1 MTLLKAVISLK
12 VAFHTLGCKVNSYE
26 TEAVKTM
33 FENAGFNVTSGD
45 FFSDVT
51 IINTCT
57 VTNQSAAKSR
67 KIIRQAIKRNPDAV
81 IAVMGCYAQIEPN
94 QVQAIDGVDIV
105 IGTTQRQHLLTYVQK
120 VINDRKPM
128 LHVHDVTKYKYFDL
142 LSVTH
147 FKEHTRAYL
156 KIQDGCD
163 QFCAYCI
170 IPYARGPMRSR
181 PKQNVLEEAFN
192 LIQNGYQE
200 IILTGIHTGGYGR
213 DLSDYTFT
221 DLCRD
226 ISQLNGLKRLRI
238 SSIEINQI
246 TPELLSL
253 MTTSDV
259 IVPHLHIPIQSG
271 SNAVLKRMKRDYT
284 VSEFESKIKD
294 IRYHMPTI
302 SLTTDIMVGFP
313 GETESEFEETIQTL
327 HRIHFFEMHIFPYS
341 KRQGTLAATAKEQVL
356 KPIKTLRVHQL
367 MTLNRQFALAYIES
381 LKNCEQT
388 VLFEHCD
395 GTSCQGYTQNYV
407 QVKVT
412 TDQNLENTMH
422 TVRIDTVDYPQSQ
435 ATIIKN

>member
-1 MTLLKAVISLK
+1 MILK

-33 FENAGFNVTSGD
+33 FENAGFDVVLTD
-45 FFSDVT
+45 DFSDVT

-67 KIIRQAIKRNPDAV
+67 KIIRQAIKRNPDAI

-94 QVQAIDGVDIV
+94 QVSAIEGVDIV
-105 IGTTQRQHLLTYVQK
+105 IGTTKREQLLSYVQAAL
-120 VINDRKPM
+120 NDRKPM
-128 LHVHDVTKYKYFDL
+128 LYVNDVTLYKQFDR

-147 FKEHTRAYL
+147 FKDHTRAYL

-163 QFCAYCI
+163 QFCTYCI

-181 PKQNVLEEAFN
+181 PKEDFINEANN
-192 LIQNGYQE
+192 LIQSGYQE
-200 IILTGIHTGGYGR
+200 IILTGIHTGGYGK

-226 ISQLNGLKRLRI
+226 ISQLEGLKRLRI

-246 TPELLSL
+246 TKELLS
-253 MTTSDV
+253 MMATSDV

-271 SNAVLKRMKRDYT
+271 SNTVLKRMKRDYT
-284 VSEFESKIKD
+284 VSEFESKIAD
-294 IRYHMPTI
+294 IRSQIPAI
-302 SLTTDIMVGFP
+302 ALTTDIMVGFP
-313 GETESEFEETIQTL
+313 GETDAEFEETLQTL
-327 HRIHFFEMHIFPYS
+327 HRIRFFEMHIFPYS
-341 KRQGTLAATAKEQVL
+341 KRQGTIAATAEMQVL

-367 MTLNRQFALAYIES
+367 MALNRIFALTNIES
-381 LKNCEQT
+381 LKNSEQI

-395 GTSCQGYTQNYV
+395 GTHCQGHTQHYI
-407 QVKVT
+407 QVKVD
-412 TDQNLENTMH
+412 TDLALENTMH
-422 TVRIDTVDYPQSQ
+422 PVRIDDVDYPQSH
-435 ATIIKN
+435 AIIIKK